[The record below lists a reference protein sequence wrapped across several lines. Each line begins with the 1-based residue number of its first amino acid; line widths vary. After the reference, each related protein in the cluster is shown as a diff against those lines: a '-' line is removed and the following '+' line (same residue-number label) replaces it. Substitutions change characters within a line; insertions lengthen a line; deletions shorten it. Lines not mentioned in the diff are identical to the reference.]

1 MGRFAFQLLLAGS
14 MIMLSG
20 GLGSAPSTLRAAPQ
34 STPTPTPPIPP
45 HICLGCVSPIPRTF
59 PALYRPVRGR
69 WTSTRTAFLNEPL
82 RFVVRVQSGV
92 AGWSRLTV
100 HLRIRRTYIGGRG
113 VRGLGAGWQVNE
125 YVPALEQALGF
136 RYASDTRGVC
146 PFVPVVNGAEVAV
159 PQLPTTLPTLDE
171 LIGRPD
177 LEARAARGARGPFSR
192 PLTAQQ
198 GRTG

>member
-113 VRGLGAGWQVNE
+113 VRGALPPHIYRVGMASAGRGGGYTRFAVQVSFHSRAMVGVLFAAFHVSNGTG
-125 YVPALEQALGF
+125 YVEPGF
-136 RYASDTRGVC
+136 FFRVRSGGT
-146 PFVPVVNGAEVAV
+146 
-159 PQLPTTLPTLDE
+159 
-171 LIGRPD
+171 
-177 LEARAARGARGPFSR
+177 
-192 PLTAQQ
+192 
-198 GRTG
+198 